1 MNKGSHL
8 GGKTSVPLFVEET
21 DMIFRLVKP
30 RPELQ
35 HFVSRIMIS
44 HFQLDPNKPRPTTPF
59 PPQAEHCLYF
69 YPYNRTICHNYADN
83 SVSSMPHS
91 ILVGPQRS
99 RVDLTMG
106 YDMLVILIGF
116 QPGGMHRL
124 LRIPMNELLD
134 KPIDS
139 AALLGREI
147 DEVTEQLNAAPD
159 VDKMVEVVEQYL
171 LKKVKNLKSMLP
183 VEEVLI
189 QMLQQKSLV
198 NVDQLARQAC
208 ISVRQLERQFIE
220 RAGMSPKLFIRLV
233 RFSRAWVMR
242 EKNRDT
248 SWLQIAHAC
257 DYADQM
263 HMIRDFKDFV
273 GVTPKTLQT
282 FLEQTSLR
290 LQAASFD

>member
-1 MNKGSHL
+1 
-8 GGKTSVPLFVEET
+8 
-21 DMIFRLVKP
+21 MIFRLLKP

-44 HFQLDPNKPRPTTPF
+44 HFQLDPNEPRPTTTF

-69 YPYNRTICHNYADN
+69 YPYNRTICRNYADN
-83 SVSSMPHS
+83 SINSMPHS
-91 ILVGPQRS
+91 ILVGPQLS

-106 YDMLVILIGF
+106 YDMLVILVGF

-134 KPIDS
+134 MPIDS
-139 AALLGREI
+139 SLLLGREI
-147 DEVTEQLNAAPD
+147 EEVTEQLNAAFD

-171 LKKVKNLKSMLP
+171 LKKVKGLKSMLP

-189 QMLQQKSLV
+189 QMLRKKNLV
-198 NVDQLARQAC
+198 NVDQLAKQAC
-208 ISVRQLERQFIE
+208 ISVRQLERQFQE
-220 RAGMSPKLFIRLV
+220 RTGMPPKHFLRLV

-242 EKNRDT
+242 EKNNDI
-248 SWLQIAHAC
+248 SWLEIAHAC

-282 FLEQTSLR
+282 FLEQSSLR
-290 LQAASFD
+290 LQASSFD